1 MRNNIFLIAVII
13 AIAFFLDNP
22 SVNAQEVMMNVT
34 SPAFAH
40 NTMIPQKYTCQG
52 QDINPPLT
60 ISDIPEGA
68 VSLALIID
76 DPDAPIGTWDH
87 WIMWNIKPTATIKE
101 NSTPGVQGQN
111 SWSRQDYGGPCPPSG
126 THRYF
131 FKLYAIDSTIDLPA
145 GSTKAALEAAMQ
157 GHILEQAELIGL
169 YQKS

>member
-1 MRNNIFLIAVII
+1 MRNNILLITVII
-13 AIAFFLDNP
+13 AIAFLLYNP
-22 SVNAQEVMMNVT
+22 LVNAQEVMMNVT

-40 NTMIPQKYTCQG
+40 NTIIPQQYTCQG

-60 ISDIPEGA
+60 ISNIPEGT

-76 DPDAPIGTWDH
+76 DPDAPIRTWDH
-87 WIMWNIKPTATIKE
+87 WIIWNIQPTAKIKE
-101 NSTPGVQGQN
+101 NSAPGIQGKN
-111 SWSRQDYGGPCPPSG
+111 SWGRQDYGGPCPPSG

-145 GSTKAALEAAMQ
+145 GSTKVALEAAMQ